1 MDMSGRGVQPFQ
13 GLEEHKIM
21 CPGKSLLVGLV
32 GLLTLALLP
41 GVSMAEEPD
50 LAALLREAVA
60 VHRKDLESWQSY
72 SFRREVRRER
82 LNKKGEVEWSLEFVL
97 RVTPSTSGFDE
108 ELIEIEGRSPTEGEI
123 KEHRKAA
130 RFTKQYKEL
139 LAGKVDHVLADDRI
153 TLPAIWEASDHSY
166 GGLENI
172 DGAPAHRIDFV
183 PQPEQKKPMTER
195 LADSIEGTIW
205 VTVDGNH
212 LLQWQTRLVRPLSRG
227 LVKMEQLDLRVKCKR
242 VGDAYLAEEA
252 QVDVIVNL
260 GTGDVRKRNRYR
272 YSDFE
277 ESPPGS

>member
-1 MDMSGRGVQPFQ
+1 MDSRLGVFARI
-13 GLEEHKIM
+13 EEEKVM
-21 CPGKSLLVGLV
+21 CPSRTFQAGLV
-32 GLLTLALLP
+32 GLLTLAP
-41 GVSMAEEPD
+41 MAGVSIAEEPD
-50 LAALLREAVA
+50 LKAILREGAA
-60 VHRKDLESWQSY
+60 VHRRDLESWQSY

-108 ELIEIEGRSPTEGEI
+108 ELIEIEGRAPTEAEI

-183 PQPEQKKPMTER
+183 PKPGQKKPMAER
-195 LADSIEGTIW
+195 LADSIEGTFW

-227 LVKMEQLDLRVKCKR
+227 LVKMKQLDLQVKCKR
-242 VGDAYLAEEA
+242 VGDAYLAEEV
-252 QVDVIVNL
+252 QVDAVVNL
-260 GTGDVRKRNRYR
+260 GTGDVRKRNLYR
-272 YSDFE
+272 YSDFRK
-277 ESPPGS
+277 SPPGN